1 MPRLLDIKMKEQQRG
16 KIKERKQ
23 REKKKKK
30 KKTRRIRKQKG
41 VKKERKHFFPNRSE
55 DIDSLNSFNL

>member
-1 MPRLLDIKMKEQQRG
+1 MKEQQRG

-23 REKKKKK
+23 REKKKEKE